1 MYKANIKY
9 IFVQRRLAEVAVAI
23 SSFV

>member
-9 IFVQRRLAEVAVAI
+9 IFVQRRLAEVAGSI
-23 SSFV
+23 SCFV